1 MARSERTRPATKG
14 DARLY
19 MGKAEQFCAAMEE
32 LLASRLWDAA
42 GLAAIHCG
50 ISAGDAVLAYR
61 GGVRSAGQDHRATVD
76 LLKQTVGP
84 AADDAAKHLRRL
96 IDKKSLVE
104 YEQRR
109 LIEPGATALGE
120 HARRFLAW
128 AKTQTPSAAHE

>member
-1 MARSERTRPATKG
+1 
-14 DARLY
+14 

-32 LLASRLWDAA
+32 LLTSRLWDAA

-61 GGVRSAGQDHRATVD
+61 GGVRSAAQDHRATVD
-76 LLKQTVGP
+76 LLKRTMGS

-96 IDKKSLVE
+96 IDKKNLVE

-109 LIEPGATALGE
+109 LIESEAIALAE
-120 HARRFLAW
+120 HARRFLTW
-128 AKTQTPSAAHE
+128 AKVQIPVDSQ

>member
-1 MARSERTRPATKG
+1 MARSERVRPATKA
-14 DARLY
+14 DARLH

-32 LLASRLWDAA
+32 LLTSQLWDAA

-76 LLKQTVGP
+76 LLKRTMGP

-96 IDKKSLVE
+96 IDKKNLVE

-109 LIEPGATALGE
+109 LVESEAIALAE

-128 AKTQTPSAAHE
+128 AKAQIPAGM